1 MYHESFYIT
10 IISSSYIFTM
20 EKSCSI
26 ITTYAIM
33 TKDWELN
40 LSFTSAS
47 SLCYI
52 SLLRACQ
59 QLLQESPL
67 KELLNVLLST
77 VIVRPLRVLEK
88 QQHSFEGH
96 SKVLQ

>member
-26 ITTYAIM
+26 ITTYAIIM

-88 QQHSFEGH
+88 QQHSFERGI
-96 SKVLQ
+96 KI